1 MLISFIFIMSM
12 VLANMTILWFG
23 PWFSAINAFVLI
35 GLDMVLRDKLHDSWK
50 GKNLYPK
57 MLGLITAAAIITF
70 ALNPASLTI
79 AIASVSA
86 FVAAMLLDTVVY
98 NFLINKGWLIRSN
111 VSNVG
116 SSLVDSVVFP
126 TIAFGSLMPSIIA
139 MQFFAKVAGGFVWS
153 LVVKKVEGF
162 K

>member
-70 ALNPASLTI
+70 VLNPASLTI

-86 FVAAMLLDTVVY
+86 FVVAMLLDTVIY
-98 NFLINKGWLIRSN
+98 NFLIKKKWLIRSN
-111 VSNVG
+111 ASNVG
-116 SSLVDSVVFP
+116 SSLADSLVFP
-126 TIAFGSLMPSIIA
+126 TVAFGSIMPSIIL
-139 MQFFAKVAGGFVWS
+139 MQFFAKVVGGFLWS
-153 LVVKKVEGF
+153 LALKKLGGL